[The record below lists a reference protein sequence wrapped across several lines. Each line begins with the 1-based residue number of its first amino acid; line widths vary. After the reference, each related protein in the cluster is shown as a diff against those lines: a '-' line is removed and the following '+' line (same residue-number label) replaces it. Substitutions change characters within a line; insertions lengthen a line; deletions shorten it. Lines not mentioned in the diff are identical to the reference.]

1 MPDYQYESIAVQREG
16 SLLTATFNR
25 AENLNAF
32 DATLHHDLEEFF
44 GAVAHDQ
51 EVNAIILTGAGRAFS
66 AGGDVKGMKAR
77 ADNPGSTL
85 TRSMLGPKRLIQNL
99 LDVQQPI
106 IAAVNGD
113 AIGLGATV
121 ALFCDIV
128 VANESARFA
137 DTHVKV
143 GIVAGDGGA
152 VIWPHLVGINKAKE
166 YLMRGNL
173 IRGSEAERIGLVN
186 YALPADQVMPKA
198 RELAEELANGATWAI
213 RWTKSSVNKILRE
226 RMNLILDTSLA
237 YEWLSFQTEDHREAA
252 TAFVEKRRPTFSGR

>member
-1 MPDYQYESIAVQREG
+1 MAAYQFDSIKVDIEG
-16 SLLTATFNR
+16 KLLVATMNR

-32 DATLHHDLEEFF
+32 DPTLHREMEEFF
-44 GAVAHDQ
+44 GEVAHDQ
-51 EVNAIILTGAGRAFS
+51 DVNAILLTGAGRAFS
-66 AGGDVKGMKAR
+66 AGGDVKGMKER
-77 ADNPGSTL
+77 ADNPGSTI
-85 TRSMLGPKRLIQNL
+85 TRSMLGPKRLIMNL
-99 LDVQQPI
+99 LEVQQPI

-128 VANESARFA
+128 VMNESARIA

-152 VIWPHLVGINKAKE
+152 VIWPYLIGVNKAKE
-166 YLMRGNL
+166 FLMRGNL
-173 IRGSEAERIGLVN
+173 IKGAEAEKLGLVN
-186 YALPADQVMPKA
+186 YAVPADEVLPKA
-198 RELAEELANGATWAI
+198 RELAEELAGGATWAI

-237 YEWLSFQTEDHREAA
+237 YEWLTFQTQDHREAA
-252 TAFVEKRRPTFSGR
+252 TSFVEKRRPNFTGR

>member
-1 MPDYQYESIAVQREG
+1 MPDYKYESILVEQVG
-16 SLLTATFNR
+16 NLLTATFNR

-32 DATLHHDLEEFF
+32 DPTLHHELEIFF
-44 GAVAHDQ
+44 GEVAHDQ
-51 EVNAIILTGAGRAFS
+51 DVNAIVLTGAGRAFS

-77 ADNPGSTL
+77 ADNPQSTV

-99 LDVQQPI
+99 LEVQQPI

-113 AIGLGATV
+113 AVGLGATV

-128 VANESARFA
+128 VMNESARIA
-137 DTHVKV
+137 DTHVRV

-152 VIWPHLVGINKAKE
+152 VIWPHLVGVNRAKE
-166 YLMRGNL
+166 FLMRGNF

-186 YALPADQVMPKA
+186 YAVPAEQVLPKA
-198 RELAEELANGATWAI
+198 RELADELANGATWAI

-237 YEWLSFQTEDHREAA
+237 YEWLSFQTQDHREAA
-252 TAFVEKRRPTFSGR
+252 TAFVEKRRPSFVGR